1 MKKISVLFFKRDIRT
16 IDHLPLNYLIE
27 KNSNI
32 LPIYILDPLIHHD
45 EHYSERH
52 WNFVKES
59 IHDLN
64 LDLAKFNGEIYFF
77 EMSYVDV
84 FKKIKTNF
92 QIEQIVSYQEIGL
105 KNSWECDKSLKKWC
119 DVTNIQWIEL
129 PYSGIIRGLNLRANW
144 IKHWYN
150 HLKKP
155 LADNDL
161 DKAKFIKTN
170 LLPNTKIKLSK
181 NSNFQIGGQKH
192 ANLLLDKFLDNNGNY
207 YNKNISKPYLSVD
220 SCSRLSPYLS
230 WGNLSI
236 KYVINRLKKKWDET
250 GKNINFSG
258 FYNRLRWR
266 DHFIQK
272 FESQPSIEFQNI
284 NSGYDNFPFRDDS
297 SSEIDLE
304 NWANCKSGFL
314 LVDASMK
321 SLIETGYVNFRM
333 RAMVTSF
340 VCHQLLIS
348 WQRASFI
355 LSKLF
360 LDFEPG
366 IHYSQ
371 LQMQASTTGINTV
384 RIYSPLKQIIDN
396 DADGKFIKK
405 WFPQFNNI
413 DDMVF
418 GKLGGVLNEEQ
429 IKKYNYCH
437 PIVSFSE
444 SYKRARDLFHR
455 WKKNKNVRSN
465 RDIIVKKLVK

>member
-1 MKKISVLFFKRDIRT
+1 
-16 IDHLPLNYLIE
+16 
-27 KNSNI
+27 
-32 LPIYILDPLIHHD
+32 
-45 EHYSERH
+45 
-52 WNFVKES
+52 
-59 IHDLN
+59 
-64 LDLAKFNGEIYFF
+64 
-77 EMSYVDV
+77 
-84 FKKIKTNF
+84 
-92 QIEQIVSYQEIGL
+92 
-105 KNSWECDKSLKKWC
+105 
-119 DVTNIQWIEL
+119 
-129 PYSGIIRGLNLRANW
+129 
-144 IKHWYN
+144 
-150 HLKKP
+150 
-155 LADNDL
+155 
-161 DKAKFIKTN
+161 
-170 LLPNTKIKLSK
+170 
-181 NSNFQIGGQKH
+181 
-192 ANLLLDKFLDNNGNY
+192 
-207 YNKNISKPYLSVD
+207 
-220 SCSRLSPYLS
+220 
-230 WGNLSI
+230 
-236 KYVINRLKKKWDET
+236 
-250 GKNINFSG
+250 
-258 FYNRLRWR
+258 
-266 DHFIQK
+266 
-272 FESQPSIEFQNI
+272 
-284 NSGYDNFPFRDDS
+284 
-297 SSEIDLE
+297 
-304 NWANCKSGFL
+304 
-314 LVDASMK
+314 MK

-465 RDIIVKKLVK
+465 RDIIVKRLVK